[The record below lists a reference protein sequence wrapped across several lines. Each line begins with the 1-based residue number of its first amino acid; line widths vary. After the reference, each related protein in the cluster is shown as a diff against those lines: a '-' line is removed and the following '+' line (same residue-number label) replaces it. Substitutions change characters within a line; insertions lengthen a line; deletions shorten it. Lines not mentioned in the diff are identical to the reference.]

1 LMNFFAALDLAARLS
16 AWSRGWRGPTLA
28 ALIALIAGLP
38 GLISMPPLDRD
49 ESRFTQATTQMLEQ
63 DDYVVI
69 RYQDQPRFKKPVGI
83 YWLQSASVSLLSSPE
98 ARQIWAYRIPS
109 LLGAMLA
116 AAACAWGAAAFFG
129 DRTGLIA
136 GAILGSSFLMS
147 TEAFIAKTDAVL
159 AGTTT
164 LAMACLAR
172 LYAAEQG
179 GPASGRGV
187 RFMFWAAMG
196 IGTLVKGPITPMVVG
211 LTLLTLWLW
220 DRKGGWIAKLGWAW
234 GLILVFAIVGPWAW
248 AVTVATDGGFWNA
261 AIAGDLAPKLAGG
274 QESHGGPPGYHA
286 LVALVQN
293 FPATLLLPAGLALG
307 WRNRKEPGVRFAICW
322 LIPAWLVF
330 EITPTKLSHYALP
343 CYGALAW
350 LSAAAVSQPIGRI
363 AQRLGAGLQ
372 AFVGILL
379 ACGALYLGKLYGDPA
394 DIPLIFVTA
403 LLLGTAGVL
412 GGWTLLRGSA
422 LGALAISLPL
432 GLLGHGVL
440 VGGLAPHLEPL
451 LLSQRTQA
459 MLAKASL
466 LPRQGVYPGPIAV
479 AGYAEPSLV
488 FALGTQTQ
496 LGNAKDAA
504 AALADDRPAVV
515 EAREKPAFDALIKSA
530 GLAPIRVGE
539 VKGLDYS
546 NGDDMTLTVYAPP
559 PEPAS

>member
-1 LMNFFAALDLAARLS
+1 MNFFAALDLAARLS

-28 ALIALIAGLP
+28 ALMALIAGLP

-63 DDYVVI
+63 SDYVVI

-98 ARQIWAYRIPS
+98 ARQIWVYRIPS

-136 GAILGSSFLMS
+136 GAILGSSFLLS

-172 LYAAEQG
+172 LYAAEHG
-179 GPASGRGV
+179 GPAAGRGV
-187 RFMFWAAMG
+187 RLMFWAAMG

-211 LTLLTLWLW
+211 LTLLALWLW

-274 QESHGGPPGYHA
+274 QESHGGPPGYHT

-293 FPATLLLPAGLALG
+293 FPATCCCP
-307 WRNRKEPGVRFAICW
+307 
-322 LIPAWLVF
+322 
-330 EITPTKLSHYALP
+330 
-343 CYGALAW
+343 LAW
-350 LSAAAVSQPIGRI
+350 
-363 AQRLGAGLQ
+363 
-372 AFVGILL
+372 
-379 ACGALYLGKLYGDPA
+379 
-394 DIPLIFVTA
+394 
-403 LLLGTAGVL
+403 
-412 GGWTLLRGSA
+412 
-422 LGALAISLPL
+422 
-432 GLLGHGVL
+432 H
-440 VGGLAPHLEPL
+440 
-451 LLSQRTQA
+451 
-459 MLAKASL
+459 
-466 LPRQGVYPGPIAV
+466 
-479 AGYAEPSLV
+479 
-488 FALGTQTQ
+488 
-496 LGNAKDAA
+496 
-504 AALADDRPAVV
+504 
-515 EAREKPAFDALIKSA
+515 SA
-530 GLAPIRVGE
+530 GE
-539 VKGLDYS
+539 
-546 NGDDMTLTVYAPP
+546 TVRS
-559 PEPAS
+559 PASVLPFAG